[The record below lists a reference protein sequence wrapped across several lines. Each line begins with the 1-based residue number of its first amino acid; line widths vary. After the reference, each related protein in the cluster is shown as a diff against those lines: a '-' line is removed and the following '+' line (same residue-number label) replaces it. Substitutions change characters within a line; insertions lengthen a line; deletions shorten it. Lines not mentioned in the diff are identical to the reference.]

1 MFSLIST
8 LYYKCS
14 FQWRMLKMT
23 FPCIEISQQHIWC
36 SFATIRSRFRPPVLC
51 NIFCH
56 PVEHCQKKLSVLLF
70 SLFPQL
76 FENVHRLRRSW
87 VRILG
92 LSISLCRLNT
102 ETKHCVLVPRPNSK
116 IKFILRIDKNALVR
130 PMIRYSGSS
139 ILQTNA
145 KRYS

>member
-1 MFSLIST
+1 MLKLAFNFYEMDPWGQNFQTSTAIKNESRLIFYQFRKNIFCSMLSN
-8 LYYKCS
+8 LYPCS
-14 FQWRMLKMT
+14 FV
-23 FPCIEISQQHIWC
+23 
-36 SFATIRSRFRPPVLC
+36 AIRSRFRPPLLC
-51 NIFCH
+51 NIFSH

-102 ETKHCVLVPRPNSK
+102 ETKHCVLVPRPNSMV
-116 IKFILRIDKNALVR
+116 NVCEC
-130 PMIRYSGSS
+130 
-139 ILQTNA
+139 
-145 KRYS
+145 